1 MLWRLSGWK
10 TAQGRELKMLSY
22 SQEAVTE
29 QDEEEKTADA
39 ADTPEPALMA
49 EASSHPCPS
58 ANADTD
64 MRREQEEGA
73 KAVWIA
79 KYKKK
84 KSTGLGTS
92 ITSAASWL
100 DEILSGDFDKL
111 TSSLFPLPTMYPI
124 PRAPE
129 GFSFSCQTS

>member
-58 ANADTD
+58 ANADTG

-79 KYKKK
+79 KHKKK

-92 ITSAASWL
+92 TTSAASWL
-100 DEILSGDFDKL
+100 VIL
-111 TSSLFPLPTMYPI
+111 TS
-124 PRAPE
+124 
-129 GFSFSCQTS
+129 